1 MSTHQTKSTHKRNR
15 RNHLP
20 YIHTDSLPYCL
31 RESKRQ
37 QTHIQNNITSAIS
50 TMVYTRAAASLLAE
64 PPLHLSIFSDVSVD
78 ILADLDAPSD
88 SEQLQLLFES
98 SGSGSSQEIVERMLV
113 DSARTASVISTMMD
127 EEMYRMSNSMHD
139 LTFDPVDEHDAL
151 AISRRNSL
159 YLDTMNDLGFDLMN
173 GRASRRASLANSVNN
188 SRRGRSPASPDRP
201 RKRISVK
208 DVDFDPI
215 PSLNAQQ
222 QHPSHNDL
230 SMSSFNTAQISQGA
244 ADHPLESSHQTYF
257 KISLLLL
264 LSSKSLLK
272 PEEQAKY
279 HTALASLAKSMQR
292 TELSRREVMLQ
303 RSLLTSSQRLALEE
317 ARHRQLQAIQ
327 TEALIPVQTPASSR
341 ELSPTRSSIVNA
353 FFAGSRGTL
362 TNGLEQSR
370 RQLRNY
376 MSQIQNQT
384 L

>member
-1 MSTHQTKSTHKRNR
+1 
-15 RNHLP
+15 
-20 YIHTDSLPYCL
+20 
-31 RESKRQ
+31 
-37 QTHIQNNITSAIS
+37 
-50 TMVYTRAAASLLAE
+50 MVYTRAAASLEE
-64 PPLHLSIFSDVSVD
+64 PPLHLSISSDVSVD
-78 ILADLDAPSD
+78 ILADLDTPSD
-88 SEQLQLLFES
+88 SEQLQLLFQS
-98 SGSGSSQEIVERMLV
+98 SGSGVSQEIVERMLV

-159 YLDTMNDLGFDLMN
+159 YLDTMNDLGYDLMN
-173 GRASRRASLANSVNN
+173 GRASRRASLSHSNNN

-215 PSLNAQQ
+215 PSLNAQK
-222 QHPSHNDL
+222 QHPSHDDL
-230 SMSSFNTAQISQGA
+230 SMCSFNTAQTSQGA
-244 ADHPLESSHQTYF
+244 ADHSLESS
-257 KISLLLL
+257 SM
-264 LSSKSLLK
+264 SLLK

-279 HTALASLAKSMQR
+279 HTALASLAESMQR
-292 TELSRREVMLQ
+292 TELSRRQVMLQ
-303 RSLLTSSQRLALEE
+303 RSLLTPSQRLALEE

-327 TEALIPVQTPASSR
+327 TEALIPVQTPASTR

-376 MSQIQNQT
+376 VSQVQNQT